1 MSVQANL
8 DAVLSLLKL
17 FTEDYSCK
25 DYLQAVIRCISERT
39 KCRCVGIRIR
49 DDEGKI
55 PYYATIGFDH
65 EFLSLE
71 SDLSLEDECL
81 CKRVFQQQFEMVDES
96 ILNEKCCICSNNLIN
111 FYKSL
116 PEHRQSRFRGECVR
130 KGLRTFA
137 IIPLIHDENVI
148 GTIQIA
154 DENPEL
160 LSPEMMDFILR
171 ISDLIVEG
179 LRRYKL
185 EEEVKLNQSSAAVL
199 NAMFAGTKAI
209 AYVVDSLSYRILF
222 SSKTLQA
229 LYKKELKDQICYRTF
244 YGLEAPC
251 PDCQSQLNNR
261 ESMQRVHN
269 RMLNRDY
276 LMTKK
281 SILWP
286 DQRKAWLTFA
296 WDITDQL
303 LLERK
308 YKTIFEASAS
318 ALLILEKGLVISMVN
333 QQAEH
338 LLGFSGAMLVGT
350 NLQWFLAPD
359 EAEKMKDYYQRR
371 INGDQEVPGQYE
383 TKLRLANGKTKYVI
397 VNSALIPETTTTIIS
412 LSDITERKKAEDKL
426 YYLSYHDNLTKL
438 YNREYF
444 DAKVQ
449 ELDHKQVSDV
459 GVIMV
464 DVNGLNLIN
473 NSFGTSVGDTILKT
487 LAEVLQGLFP
497 HTATVARIGGDEFA
511 VLLAPCSGEEIEAA
525 YFAIRDTIEKRML
538 SLDIKFSAAVG
549 YGYSGAGKTT
559 LDVVR
564 EADFNMNRDKL
575 FQAQSAKSS
584 IVQTLTKALEAR
596 DFITEGHA
604 ERLENLAILLGRKVG
619 LSEQKLSDLRLF
631 AKFHDIGKVGIPD
644 HILFKRARL
653 EAFEKSVME
662 THCEIGYRIAKASP
676 DLLPIADWI
685 LRHHENWDGDGYP
698 LGLCGQNIPVECR
711 ILTVID
717 AYDAMT
723 NDRPYRKAMPQAA
736 VVEELKRCAGTQF
749 DPEIVDIF
757 LHKCL
762 VT

>member
-8 DAVLSLLKL
+8 DAVLSLLEL
-17 FTEDYSCK
+17 FTEDYSCR
-25 DYLQAVIRCISERT
+25 DYLHAVIRCISERT

-49 DDEGKI
+49 SDDGKI
-55 PYYATIGFDH
+55 PYYATIGFEHD
-65 EFLSLE
+65 FLTLE
-71 SDLSLEDECL
+71 SDLSLDDECL
-81 CKRVFQQQFEMVDES
+81 CKRVFRQQFEPADLS
-96 ILNEKCCICSNNLIN
+96 ILSEKCYVCSNNLIS
-111 FYKSL
+111 FYENLSEDK
-116 PEHRQSRFRGECVR
+116 QSQFRGECVR
-130 KGLRTFA
+130 KGFRTFA

-154 DENPEL
+154 DEEAEL
-160 LSPEMMDFILR
+160 LSPDMMEFIVQ
-171 ISDLIVEG
+171 ISDLIVEA

-185 EEEVKLNQSSAAVL
+185 EEEVELNQSSTAVL
-199 NAMFAGTKAI
+199 NAMFAGTNAI
-209 AYVVDSLSYRILF
+209 AYVVDSLTYRILF
-222 SSKTLQA
+222 SSKTLEA
-229 LYKKELKDQICYRTF
+229 LYNKDLKDQICYQSF

-251 PDCQSQLNNR
+251 KDCLVQLNNND
-261 ESMQRVHN
+261 SMQRVHN

-276 LMTKK
+276 LMSRK

-303 LLERK
+303 LLEKK

-318 ALLILEKGLVISMVN
+318 AFLILEKGLVISMVN

-338 LLGFSGAMLVGT
+338 LLGFSSAVLVGT

-359 EAEKMKDYYQRR
+359 EAEKIKEYYQRR
-371 INGDQEVPGQYE
+371 INGDQDVPKQYE
-383 TKLRLANGKTKYVI
+383 TKLRLSDGKTKYVI

-444 DAKVQ
+444 DTKIQ
-449 ELDHKQVSDV
+449 ELDHRQAADV
-459 GVIMV
+459 GIIMV
-464 DVNGLNLIN
+464 DINGLNLIN
-473 NSFGTSVGDTILKT
+473 NSFGTNVGDEILKT
-487 LAEVLQGLFP
+487 LANVLLKLFP
-497 HTATVARIGGDEFA
+497 HKGTVARIGGDEFA
-511 VLLAPCSGEEIEAA
+511 IILVPCSSEEIETA
-525 YFAIRDTIEKRML
+525 YFKIRNTVEDQILNLE
-538 SLDIKFSAAVG
+538 IKFSVSVG
-549 YGYSGAGKTT
+549 YGYGGSGKIT

-575 FQAQSAKSS
+575 FQVQSAKSS

-604 ERLENLAILLGRKVG
+604 ERLENLALLLGRKVG

-653 EAFEKSVME
+653 KTSEKSVME

-685 LRHHENWDGDGYP
+685 LRHHENWNGAGYP
-698 LGLCGQNIPVECR
+698 LGLSGYNIPVECR

-723 NDRPYRKAMPQAA
+723 NDRPYRKAMPYAA
-736 VVEELKRCAGTQF
+736 VVDELKRCAGSQF
-749 DPEIVDIF
+749 DPEIVDVF
-757 LHKCL
+757 LNKCL
-762 VT
+762 VD